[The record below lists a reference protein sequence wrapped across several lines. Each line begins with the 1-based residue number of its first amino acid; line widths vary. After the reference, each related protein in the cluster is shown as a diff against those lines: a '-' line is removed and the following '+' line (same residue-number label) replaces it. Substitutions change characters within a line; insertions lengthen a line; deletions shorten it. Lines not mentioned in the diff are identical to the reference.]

1 MSAATARPISR
12 TDLERKMRELQDE
25 VVGAKE
31 QATSY
36 AIAVGAVAIVAVV
49 GVAFLLGRRR
59 GKKRTT
65 VVEVR
70 RL

>member
-1 MSAATARPISR
+1 MTAARSHITRA
-12 TDLERKMRELQDE
+12 DLEHKMRELQGE
-25 VVGAKE
+25 VETVGSTAK
-31 QATSY
+31 SY
-36 AIAVGAVAIVAVV
+36 AVIVGGVAVVAVV
-49 GVAFLLGRRR
+49 GVAFLIGRRK

>member
-12 TDLERKMRELQDE
+12 TDLESKMRELQGE
-25 VVGAKE
+25 VTGVRQ

-36 AIAVGAVAIVAVV
+36 AIAAGAVAVVAVI
-49 GVAFLLGRRR
+49 GVAYIVGRRR
-59 GKKRTT
+59 GKKRST

>member
-1 MSAATARPISR
+1 MAATARPISPN
-12 TDLERKMRELQDE
+12 DLERKMRELQQE
-25 VVGAKE
+25 VTGVQQ

-36 AIAVGAVAIVAVV
+36 ALAVGAVAIVAVV
-49 GVAFLLGRRR
+49 GVAYVLGRRR
-59 GKKRTT
+59 GKRRTT